1 MTSGQLVPMHVHA
14 VLQLMASLVV
24 EVVLACKEVNQ
35 KTRSAAN
42 DVLVDIAHAMHESAP
57 PSLDPSAPHSTC
69 KDVDLLD
76 HTDTAEPFPAV
87 MARSA
92 CCLCGVME
100 CSPGVLSGYMRIKQH
115 KSARGL

>member
-1 MTSGQLVPMHVHA
+1 MTSGQLVRMHVHA

-57 PSLDPSAPHSTC
+57 PSLDPSAPHSAHESVHSATC
-69 KDVDLLD
+69 KMQLC
-76 HTDTAEPFPAV
+76 PAV
-87 MARSA
+87 ITRSA
-92 CCLCGVME
+92 C
-100 CSPGVLSGYMRIKQH
+100 
-115 KSARGL
+115 

>member
-1 MTSGQLVPMHVHA
+1 MPTYPDA

-42 DVLVDIAHAMHESAP
+42 DVLVDIAHAMHDSAP
-57 PSLDPSAPHSTC
+57 PSLDPSASTTC
-69 KDVDLLD
+69 DTVHLLG
-76 HTDTAEPFPAV
+76 HTVEPIPAV
-87 MARSA
+87 MAWST
-92 CCLCGVME
+92 CCLRIVVG
-100 CSPGVLSGYMRIKQH
+100 SSADILSGYIRVKLH

>member
-1 MTSGQLVPMHVHA
+1 MEAVLTRPCWQSTVLTDLNTSSGQLVQMRVIA

-57 PSLDPSAPHSTC
+57 PSLDPSASHTTC
-69 KDVDLLD
+69 KHVQLQAPNSAAVPCCRDVGGVP
-76 HTDTAEPFPAV
+76 T
-87 MARSA
+87 M
-92 CCLCGVME
+92 CCHAMG
-100 CSPGVLSGYMRIKQH
+100 PW
-115 KSARGL
+115 

>member
-1 MTSGQLVPMHVHA
+1 MPTYLDS

-57 PSLDPSAPHSTC
+57 PSLDPSASHPTCEHVQLQGPHSAAVPC
-69 KDVDLLD
+69 CRDVGGMLSTWCHKML
-76 HTDTAEPFPAV
+76 TWCIVKVCACRAAQGSV
-87 MARSA
+87 M
-92 CCLCGVME
+92 
-100 CSPGVLSGYMRIKQH
+100 
-115 KSARGL
+115 